1 LASPA
6 YCYGAR
12 TYVMSMAGTGM
23 LKIIVLEKSD
33 ADGADDDTA
42 LTTYCENVLE
52 RFRPKLYDSNWRR

>member
-1 LASPA
+1 
-6 YCYGAR
+6 
-12 TYVMSMAGTGM
+12 MSMAGTGM